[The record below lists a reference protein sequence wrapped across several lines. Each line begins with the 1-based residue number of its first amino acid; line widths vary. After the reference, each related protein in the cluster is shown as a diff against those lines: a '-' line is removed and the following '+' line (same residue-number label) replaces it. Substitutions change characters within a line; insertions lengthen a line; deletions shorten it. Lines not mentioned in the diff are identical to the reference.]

1 MATVEGLYNLTG
13 RLGLMSIDTWGDRPW
28 SAEVTNITHTL
39 KISMQAENNCDQS
52 YDIFNSYLDYQDF
65 SLDMTGLDR

>member
-1 MATVEGLYNLTG
+1 
-13 RLGLMSIDTWGDRPW
+13 MSIDTWGDRPW

-39 KISMQAENNCDQS
+39 KISVQAENNCDQS
-52 YDIFNSYLDYQDF
+52 YEIFNSYLDYQDF